1 MKIKNE
7 YVKIKSKD
15 REISLNNMI
24 FDKYLEYFFQRQYD
38 DEKLIEYD
46 MSIQMTYCFIK
57 FDELTK
63 KITESNLDNNGNQI
77 ITTNDFDIAIPIN
90 SMLKVGNESSTSTI
104 YDYSVRKGI
113 WDIKTGITTFDFNE
127 YVGKKISALG
137 FGWNE
142 IFACIDTTNYS
153 IYIESEG
160 LNISRKDTFSSDAI
174 CVGYDYPVHLATS
187 GETYCYTDGK
197 GETSSSEYAQLYSIG
212 LGKTIGVIDEE
223 YIIGEDIKI
232 IKEDDKG
239 FGFNLE
245 TGVDDNIYP
254 SNMLYCSDELYPMP
268 INVKTEIYPE
278 KTLYCSDEIYPS
290 DSNYKYIIYKYR
302 LCYLTRGS
310 SIEKLDKY
318 YTMNFEF
325 NTKGLFEIITK
336 IERA

>member
-1 MKIKNE
+1 MKIRND
-7 YVKIKSKD
+7 YVKIKLKD

-38 DEKLIEYD
+38 EEKLIEYD
-46 MSIQMTYCFIK
+46 TSIQMIYCFIK
-57 FDELTK
+57 FDELGK
-63 KITESNLDNNGNQI
+63 EITESNLDNNGNQI

-90 SMLKVGNESSTSTI
+90 STLKVGNESSTSTI
-104 YDYSVRKGI
+104 YDYSARRGI
-113 WDIKTGITTFDFNE
+113 SNVKTGITTFDFNE

-174 CVGYDYPVHLATS
+174 CIGYDYPVHLATS
-187 GETYCYTDGK
+187 GDVYSYEDGK

-212 LGKTIGVIDEE
+212 LGKTMGVIDEE
-223 YIIGEDIKI
+223 YIVGEDIKI
-232 IKEDDKG
+232 IKEDDKS

-245 TGVDDNIYP
+245 TGVDDGVYL
-254 SNMLYCSDELYPMP
+254 SNSLYCSDELYPMP
-268 INVKTEIYPE
+268 FNIKTEIYPE
-278 KTLYCSDEIYPS
+278 KDLYCNDEIYPS
-290 DSNYKYIIYKYR
+290 DSNYKYIIYKYKM
-302 LCYLTRGS
+302 CYLTRGS
-310 SIEKLDKY
+310 SVEGLEKY

-325 NTKGLFEIITK
+325 NAKGLFEIITK